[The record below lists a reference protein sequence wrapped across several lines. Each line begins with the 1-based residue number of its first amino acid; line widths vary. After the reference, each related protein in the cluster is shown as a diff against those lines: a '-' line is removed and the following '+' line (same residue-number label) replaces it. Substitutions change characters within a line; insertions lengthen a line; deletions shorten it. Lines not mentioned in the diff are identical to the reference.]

1 MSTNS
6 LEQLKNAKSTVQA
19 ERKPVSQVQEAVRET
34 KKITQFVNGALS
46 KENRWI
52 FQAGEQEGIV
62 SMLAEITRTNK
73 ELYNKCR
80 TPDHFDRDANRFL
93 KMKHQII
100 RQAECIHFSLDQ
112 GFYAT
117 EPRGFSA
124 GKAIELSLKKI
135 QEIRDGHQQGK
146 WTQLPIEANVDDST
160 KNEVEK
166 IFTEATSLAEK
177 LLKNNNI
184 NNFDPPMTLEEVQS
198 VYKFFLNVHQIQEL
212 EQQALIDALSKKTT
226 VEQSSPNEILDN
238 LSSFERK
245 LRNTR
250 IPTSKN
256 IPDWGLEL
264 YEMSRTDMTLRMHLL
279 RIPFEP
285 LGFLNRHLKKLEEQ
299 KERDGIEKSITS
311 FHDYAALELKHL
323 QLFIE
328 TFGSFNGT
336 LREITGIL
344 QNLSICF
351 GKIYHNASSDTL
363 TSVFLVKALG
373 LIKGMLEK
381 GGRVAASK
389 NQTLQ
394 KIRQSVND
402 VNLFDAPITEGIFHA
417 LDLLEQ
423 GEKEMSQ
430 YCNRISKFLD
440 TLSSATEWDSMKTF
454 SLLQEAYNENASLT
468 SASMI
473 FDSVAQTCV
482 LLVKTIKEVET
493 KWNELSK
500 IRAQTHDSVTLYEQ
514 TVSILRQN
522 PEFTENS
529 LKQSSNQ
536 VDELDWILDEM
547 LVQGALEELR
557 FVDELRS
564 ELKPVVTRVQARRIK
579 ETPRE
584 SKLAS
589 VAERIEQTPVVT
601 ETKVQKSEVQES
613 KVQKSKVLK
622 TKKADKP
629 DPFSKDRNKSVYD
642 PFQPFEMVALK
653 KTCKTMTSS
662 EGKMIYHVLTNTHT
676 FFTLLNKLE
685 SSFKSDVSLESELTQ
700 DLEKSKTTHEFL
712 NNYARL
718 KFIPHGY
725 YSNNNSPFKYNTTKR
740 KFEIPVGVEKQLKL
754 SDNSTGTPMEVY
766 RRLIRVL
773 LGMDD
778 PRTLAAIMPVQIL
791 SILEEDFMLKEK
803 DQKNIT
809 DGLQST

>member
-6 LEQLKNAKSTVQA
+6 LEQLKQAKSTLQA
-19 ERKPVSQVQEAVRET
+19 ERKPVSQVQEAVKET

-52 FQAGEQEGIV
+52 FQAGEQESIV
-62 SMLAEITRTNK
+62 SMLADITRTNK
-73 ELYNKCR
+73 DLYNKCR

-135 QEIRDGHQQGK
+135 REIRDGHQQGK
-146 WTQLPIEANVDDST
+146 WTQLPIEANVDDSA

-184 NNFDPPMTLEEVQS
+184 SNFDPPMTVEEVQS
-198 VYKFFLNVHQIQEL
+198 VYKFFQNVHQIQEL

-226 VEQSSPNEILDN
+226 AEQSSPNEILDN

-245 LRNTR
+245 LKNIR

-311 FHDYAALELKHL
+311 FHDYATQELKHL

-328 TFGSFNGT
+328 TFGGFNET

-417 LDLLEQ
+417 LELLEQ

-440 TLSSATEWDSMKTF
+440 TLSSASDWDSMKTY

-482 LLVKTIKEVET
+482 LLVKTIKEVES
-493 KWNELSK
+493 KWNELGK
-500 IRAQTHDSVTLYEQ
+500 IRVQNQDTVTLYEQ
-514 TVSILRQN
+514 TVSFLRQN
-522 PEFTENS
+522 PEFTEKS
-529 LKQSSNQ
+529 LKQSSDQ
-536 VDELDWILDEM
+536 VEELDWILDEM
-547 LVQGALEELR
+547 LGQGALEELR

-564 ELKPVVTRVQARRIK
+564 ELKPVVARAKAQRIKTKGPEQKSGRHREAQEQRHELDARQADHRRGRGPAAGTARRC
-579 ETPRE
+579 TPYERAHGDGAFCPLGGPDRDHRRAGRRR
-584 SKLAS
+584 SCS
-589 VAERIEQTPVVT
+589 VPAGQGSDSHAGAGSRGDAARRCCGRPCANGRRCRSRAPIDGRDARAWCACPQSGHGRRAGDYPADERRIRQRPG
-601 ETKVQKSEVQES
+601 SIRA
-613 KVQKSKVLK
+613 
-622 TKKADKP
+622 ADRQVSVDTTVP
-629 DPFSKDRNKSVYD
+629 CDIGRRNRRS
-642 PFQPFEMVALK
+642 A
-653 KTCKTMTSS
+653 C
-662 EGKMIYHVLTNTHT
+662 GRRNGG
-676 FFTLLNKLE
+676 
-685 SSFKSDVSLESELTQ
+685 
-700 DLEKSKTTHEFL
+700 
-712 NNYARL
+712 R
-718 KFIPHGY
+718 
-725 YSNNNSPFKYNTTKR
+725 
-740 KFEIPVGVEKQLKL
+740 QL
-754 SDNSTGTPMEVY
+754 
-766 RRLIRVL
+766 
-773 LGMDD
+773 
-778 PRTLAAIMPVQIL
+778 
-791 SILEEDFMLKEK
+791 
-803 DQKNIT
+803 
-809 DGLQST
+809 

>member
-1 MSTNS
+1 
-6 LEQLKNAKSTVQA
+6 
-19 ERKPVSQVQEAVRET
+19 
-34 KKITQFVNGALS
+34 
-46 KENRWI
+46 
-52 FQAGEQEGIV
+52 
-62 SMLAEITRTNK
+62 
-73 ELYNKCR
+73 
-80 TPDHFDRDANRFL
+80 
-93 KMKHQII
+93 
-100 RQAECIHFSLDQ
+100 
-112 GFYAT
+112 
-117 EPRGFSA
+117 
-124 GKAIELSLKKI
+124 
-135 QEIRDGHQQGK
+135 
-146 WTQLPIEANVDDST
+146 
-160 KNEVEK
+160 
-166 IFTEATSLAEK
+166 
-177 LLKNNNI
+177 
-184 NNFDPPMTLEEVQS
+184 
-198 VYKFFLNVHQIQEL
+198 
-212 EQQALIDALSKKTT
+212 
-226 VEQSSPNEILDN
+226 
-238 LSSFERK
+238 
-245 LRNTR
+245 
-250 IPTSKN
+250 
-256 IPDWGLEL
+256 
-264 YEMSRTDMTLRMHLL
+264 LL
-279 RIPFEP
+279 RIPFET

-311 FHDYAALELKHL
+311 FHDYATQELKHL

-328 TFGSFNGT
+328 TFGGFNET

-417 LDLLEQ
+417 LELLEQ

-440 TLSSATEWDSMKTF
+440 TLSSASDWDSMKTY

-482 LLVKTIKEVET
+482 LLVKTIKEVES
-493 KWNELSK
+493 KWNELGK
-500 IRAQTHDSVTLYEQ
+500 IRVQNQDTVTLYEQ
-514 TVSILRQN
+514 TVSFLRQN
-522 PEFTENS
+522 PEFTEKS
-529 LKQSSNQ
+529 LKQSSDQ
-536 VDELDWILDEM
+536 VEELDWILDEM
-547 LVQGALEELR
+547 LGPGALEELR

-564 ELKPVVTRVQARRIK
+564 ELKPVVARVQAKRIK
-579 ETPRE
+579 ETARK

-589 VAERIEQTPVVT
+589 VAEKIEQAPVET
-601 ETKVQKSEVQES
+601 KTKVQKT
-613 KVQKSKVLK
+613 KVQK
-622 TKKADKP
+622 TKKADKL

-653 KTCKTMTSS
+653 KACKPMTSS

-712 NNYARL
+712 NNFARL

-725 YSNNNSPFKYNTTKR
+725 YSINNSPFNYNTTKR
-740 KFEIPVGVEKQLKL
+740 KFEIPAGVEKQLKL
-754 SDNSTGTPMEVY
+754 SENSTGSPMEVY

-778 PRTLAAIMPVQIL
+778 PKTLAAIMPVQIL
-791 SILEEDFMLKEK
+791 SILEEDFMLKAK
-803 DQKNIT
+803 DQRAVAE
-809 DGLQST
+809 GLQST

>member
-6 LEQLKNAKSTVQA
+6 LEQLKQAKSTLQA
-19 ERKPVSQVQEAVRET
+19 ERKPVSQVQEAVKET

-52 FQAGEQEGIV
+52 FQAGEQESIV
-62 SMLAEITRTNK
+62 SMLADITRTNK
-73 ELYNKCR
+73 DLYNKCR

-135 QEIRDGHQQGK
+135 REIRDGHQQGK
-146 WTQLPIEANVDDST
+146 WTQLPIEANVDDSA

-184 NNFDPPMTLEEVQS
+184 SNFDPPMTVEEVQS
-198 VYKFFLNVHQIQEL
+198 VYKFFQNVHQIQEL

-226 VEQSSPNEILDN
+226 SEKSTPNEILDN

-245 LRNTR
+245 LKNIR

-264 YEMSRTDMTLRMHLL
+264 YEMSRTDMALRMHLL

-311 FHDYAALELKHL
+311 FHDYATQELKHL

-328 TFGSFNGT
+328 TFGGFNET

-417 LDLLEQ
+417 LELLEQ

-440 TLSSATEWDSMKTF
+440 TLSSASDWDSMKTY

-482 LLVKTIKEVET
+482 LLVKTIKEVES
-493 KWNELSK
+493 KWNELGK
-500 IRAQTHDSVTLYEQ
+500 IRVQNQDTVTLYEQ
-514 TVSILRQN
+514 TVSFLRQN
-522 PEFTENS
+522 PEFTEKS
-529 LKQSSNQ
+529 LKQSSDQ
-536 VDELDWILDEM
+536 VEELDWILDEM
-547 LVQGALEELR
+547 LGQGALEELR

-564 ELKPVVTRVQARRIK
+564 ELKPVVARVQAQRIK
-579 ETPRE
+579 ETARK

-589 VAERIEQTPVVT
+589 VAEKIEQAPVVT
-601 ETKVQKSEVQES
+601 ETKVQKT
-613 KVQKSKVLK
+613 KVQKTKVQK

-629 DPFSKDRNKSVYD
+629 DPFSKDQNKSVYD

-653 KTCKTMTSS
+653 KACKPMTSS

-712 NNYARL
+712 NNFARL

-725 YSNNNSPFKYNTTKR
+725 YSNNNSPFNYNTTKR
-740 KFEIPVGVEKQLKL
+740 KFEIPAGVEKQLKL
-754 SDNSTGTPMEVY
+754 SENSTGSPMEVY

-778 PRTLAAIMPVQIL
+778 PKTLAAIMPVQIL
-791 SILEEDFMLKEK
+791 SILEEDFMLKAK
-803 DQKNIT
+803 DQKT
-809 DGLQST
+809 VAEGLQST